1 MIVSKKHKFVFLKTP
16 KTGGSSLEF
25 YLSQFCDKN
34 DIMTPLLPSEEKL
47 KKKLGLLNSRNY
59 KIKKFTLGKL
69 KKLKISRKIILY
81 DHASLKI
88 LENQI
93 KLNLNEYYIF
103 AIVRNPYDWMVSFFL
118 WQLYFYKTFDKER
131 INKLN
136 KKEINL
142 LFRLFITTRCAG
154 IFYEIKQI
162 IFSKKYKVNI
172 FKYEEFN
179 KNIINL
185 NKILKFDNEKIKIN
199 KVKLKRTNI
208 NSNIKKKIRF
218 SKEDVR
224 FVKREAKYIFD
235 KYNYSKSI
243 PKKYIN

>member
-1 MIVSKKHKFVFLKTP
+1 M
-16 KTGGSSLEF
+16 
-25 YLSQFCDKN
+25 
-34 DIMTPLLPSEEKL
+34 
-47 KKKLGLLNSRNY
+47 
-59 KIKKFTLGKL
+59 
-69 KKLKISRKIILY
+69 
-81 DHASLKI
+81 
-88 LENQI
+88 
-93 KLNLNEYYIF
+93 
-103 AIVRNPYDWMVSFFL
+103 